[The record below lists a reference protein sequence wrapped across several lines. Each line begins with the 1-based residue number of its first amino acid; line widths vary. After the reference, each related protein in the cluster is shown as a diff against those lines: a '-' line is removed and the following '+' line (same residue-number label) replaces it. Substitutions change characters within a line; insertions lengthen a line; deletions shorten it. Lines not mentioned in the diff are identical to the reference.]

1 MRSNSCRLVNF
12 PWRTGRWPG
21 QAPRTAFA
29 RAFAL
34 TFNNSYESRAK
45 KVSSEM
51 GQGPFSEVTSGKRSD
66 RIHFTVTRPRCRK
79 SILPNQARHT
89 GPLAPTT
96 LAYGNSLNSETQPFL
111 GWCPNLGK
119 NILDKSVRDGADL
132 LQFSPAPVAPVANHP
147 CDRALLRRSA
157 PPYPAHSL
165 LRQRRQRGPAYLCHL
180 QRNEREV

>member
-119 NILDKSVRDGADL
+119 NIGIMHLTRFDFIGRL
-132 LQFSPAPVAPVANHP
+132 
-147 CDRALLRRSA
+147 AL
-157 PPYPAHSL
+157 
-165 LRQRRQRGPAYLCHL
+165 
-180 QRNEREV
+180 